1 LEGCGYYSRNDFKRN
16 MGRGLNQKHGFQKHK
31 HHNHT
36 NQTPSKQNSTQTTD
50 YPPATLPARPV
61 RSRVA
66 LTAARALVSGLGLP
80 RARSA
85 ATPTPIAN
93 R

>member
-16 MGRGLNQKHGFQKHK
+16 MGRGLNQ
-31 HHNHT
+31 T
-36 NQTPSKQNSTQTTD
+36 RISKLNSNQTTD

-61 RSRVA
+61 MSRVA